1 MTYLRYVPYDDIEA
15 WQAKGWR
22 VLGGMYGHHAAFAVL
37 MVFSGDGEPP
47 E

>member
-15 WQAKGWR
+15 WLAKGWR
-22 VLGGMYGHHAAFAVL
+22 VLGGMYGHHASHAVL
-37 MVFSGDGEPP
+37 MVFTSDGEPP